1 MSLRIW
7 ICFVIVINICI
18 CFCCCSVC
26 LSDTSYVRCAERHNA
41 KWMWL
46 NELTRRQ
53 TLRRR
58 LYLRLRQRLRPR
70 LRRDAAITSERE
82 TQTKRNKTRS
92 PSQGKAKQ
100 GKAWQS
106 NGAATAQQQ
115 RSQFAYNSQW
125 ATFALLCCTRTS
137 RRLPS
142 KAYFCQVVTLYS
154 YLDNSVYTW
163 GTVKV
168 MPDKI

>member
-7 ICFVIVINICI
+7 IRFVIVINISICI
-18 CFCCCSVC
+18 CFCFCYSVC

-58 LYLRLRQRLRPR
+58 LWLRLRQRLRLR
-70 LRRDAAITSERE
+70 LRRRRGDNERTRDKRNE
-82 TQTKRNKTRS
+82 TKREAK
-92 PSQGKAKQ
+92 PGQGKARH
-100 GKAWQS
+100 GK
-106 NGAATAQQQ
+106 ATAQQQ

-125 ATFALLCCTRTS
+125 ASFALLCCIRTS
-137 RRLPS
+137 QRLPS
-142 KAYFCQVVTLYS
+142 QTFLRSCYIVLILWQH
-154 YLDNSVYTW
+154 
-163 GTVKV
+163 
-168 MPDKI
+168 

>member
-7 ICFVIVINICI
+7 IRFVIVINICI

-58 LYLRLRQRLRPR
+58 LWLRLRQRLR

-82 TQTKRNKTRS
+82 TNETKQNEK
-92 PSQGKAKQ
+92 PKPGQGKARQGMAKQ
-100 GKAWQS
+100 RRSNSAAAAQS
-106 NGAATAQQQ
+106 IRLQFTMGPIRIVVLHSNISEAAQ
-115 RSQFAYNSQW
+115 SSIF
-125 ATFALLCCTRTS
+125 
-137 RRLPS
+137 LPS
-142 KAYFCQVVTLYS
+142 CYTVLILRQQCVHMG
-154 YLDNSVYTW
+154 NS
-163 GTVKV
+163 KSNAR
-168 MPDKI
+168 

>member
-7 ICFVIVINICI
+7 IRFVIVINICI

-58 LYLRLRQRLRPR
+58 LWLRLRQRLR

-82 TQTKRNKTRS
+82 TNETKQNEK
-92 PSQGKAKQ
+92 PKPGQGKAR
-100 GKAWQS
+100 QS

-125 ATFALLCCTRTS
+125 AQFALLCCTRTS

-142 KAYFCQVVTLYS
+142 QAYFCQVVTLYS
-154 YLDNSVYTW
+154 YLD
-163 GTVKV
+163 TVCTHGEQCCGS
-168 MPDKI
+168 M

>member
-7 ICFVIVINICI
+7 IRFVIVINICI
-18 CFCCCSVC
+18 CNCICFCCCCSVC

-58 LYLRLRQRLRPR
+58 LWLRLRQRLRR
-70 LRRDAAITSERE
+70 RRDAAITNERE
-82 TQTKRNKTRS
+82 TNETKQNEK
-92 PSQGKAKQ
+92 PQPGQGKARQGMAKQ
-100 GKAWQS
+100 RRSNSAAAAQS
-106 NGAATAQQQ
+106 I
-115 RSQFAYNSQW
+115 RLQFALQW
-125 ATFALLCCTRTS
+125 AQFALLW
-137 RRLPS
+137 RLPS
-142 KAYFCQVVTLYS
+142 QAYFCQVVTLYS
-154 YLDNSVYTW
+154 YLDNSVYTL